1 MNFPSNPEPID
12 LGKGSDP
19 VEIRLACTNGSRP
32 PGRHEYAQ
40 GLVIGFHVDPS
51 TGDAVYQLYLFDMP
65 SKSVQVALARKIC
78 AVEGAVDIDNGSGI
92 KLDIDLLRQALTVEE
107 FRMFRSLTNSR
118 EGGNRLIAYISL
130 ARMEGEEGYTSAKD
144 VLDRDGDDDPT
155 AGIGAF
161 SLGQDITGEQL
172 HRILVQREFPTT
184 P

>member
-1 MNFPSNPEPID
+1 MILLTRKNQP
-12 LGKGSDP
+12 L
-19 VEIRLACTNGSRP
+19 
-32 PGRHEYAQ
+32 
-40 GLVIGFHVDPS
+40 GLVQIREFSVPGHGDGRCPDRAAAPEVDRGQAAPP
-51 TGDAVYQLYLFDMP
+51 AEH
-65 SKSVQVALARKIC
+65 AL
-78 AVEGAVDIDNGSGI
+78 S
-92 KLDIDLLRQALTVEE
+92 
-107 FRMFRSLTNSR
+107 RMFRCLTNSR